1 MSKTPDQL
9 TPLTLTKR
17 VMAGNTS
24 REYLEAFQKLNPND
38 IPFTSLNYSRFDIIK
53 MWNSLQSTPNKV
65 RYFTFSLVHDN
76 PRVQETIKK
85 IYDHDK
91 YAYILHDKDKSAERK
106 HCHYVLMF
114 SSPRSF
120 KSVANDL
127 EIPVTMLQKVY
138 SKKGILDYLTHE
150 NDPNKHHYDLSEI
163 TANFDVEEE
172 KDNDDGKPDV
182 WGEFQD
188 FLALKHGEMS
198 YKEWFD
204 KYREQLCIV
213 RHFGSRLQM
222 YDRLSQTSSSCS
234 GASLS
239 PRSECR
245 VPNPCSSPPEKI
257 AFSKIDPNAIEVL
270 EKGSPYSILSETGNV
285 RKNNKKLP
293 NNILNTKRKDLH
305 GY

>member
-1 MSKTPDQL
+1 MSKNPEEL

-150 NDPNKHHYDLSEI
+150 NDPNKHHYEFSEI
-163 TANFDVEEE
+163 TANFDIENE
-172 KDNDDGKPDV
+172 KKGDDGFPFLEFYHDYCDV
-182 WGEFQD
+182 RNNVITVDD
-188 FLALKHGEMS
+188 FIKKWNMYCATLSITGAIGMAE
-198 YKEWFD
+198 
-204 KYREQLCIV
+204 
-213 RHFGSRLQM
+213 RLFNA
-222 YDRLSQTSSSCS
+222 SST

-239 PRSECR
+239 TRSECR